1 MKKKDGAVRAATLC
15 RVQEVKLQRVERFQ
29 EHDLYMFA
37 AIALRALRTGRGEV
51 KETRLWHRV
60 L

>member
-37 AIALRALRTGRGEV
+37 AIALRTGRGEV